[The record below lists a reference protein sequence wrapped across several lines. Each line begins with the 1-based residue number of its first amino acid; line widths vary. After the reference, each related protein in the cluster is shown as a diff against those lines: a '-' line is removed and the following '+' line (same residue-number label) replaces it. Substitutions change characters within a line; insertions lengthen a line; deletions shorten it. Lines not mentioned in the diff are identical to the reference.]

1 MGANVLSTTNVAP
14 YFFAIPDSVGRS
26 ATASVGLASVSA
38 YSTFGLCSAT
48 AASTAAAS
56 PRSTHTV
63 LIPHL
68 AGRKSFISANV
79 PP

>member
-14 YFFAIPDSVGRS
+14 CLFAIPASVGRS

-38 YSTFGLCSAT
+38 YSTLGLNSTT

-56 PRSTHTV
+56 PRSTKTV
-63 LIPHL
+63 RMPHL